1 MVTDLSGKRDTRGIV
16 GLPEGVAGQLRR
28 RELLQAGAG
37 AAVALGL
44 SSCGIG
50 RGLQGDTDRVI
61 EPKVDGDLYYFNYS
75 QYINPGLVKEFEQ
88 KYDVRVVQS
97 YFDAMEG
104 MIAKLRAG
112 NKYDVVF
119 PTAEYVQRLVQ
130 EEQLLRI
137 PRDKLKNIDNIY
149 SYFDDPW
156 YDPDS
161 AHSVPYS
168 LYITGIGYRADLLD
182 NMTAS
187 WSDLG
192 NEEAAGRI
200 YVLDDYQEALAAGNL
215 LHGFDMNTVVESEL
229 EQTKEWLV
237 GLKPLLR
244 GFSVDTITTMSSG
257 NAWIQ
262 HLWNG
267 DIVNIRYRVDDPDA
281 YQFQKITKDGF
292 PVGSDTFVIP
302 VNAEHP
308 GTALLF
314 IDFML
319 DPKNAAR
326 NVNWNGYPM
335 PNRGQD
341 QTFADLAKGDPNI
354 VVTTEDLEG
363 GEQFANLPQ
372 EDRELWT
379 NTFLEVKAS

>member
-1 MVTDLSGKRDTRGIV
+1 LSGGRRNQGTA
-16 GLPEGVAGQLRR
+16 GLDLPGSGRMRR

-75 QYINPGLVKEFEQ
+75 QYINPALVREFEER
-88 KYDVRVVQS
+88 YDVRVIQS
-97 YFDAMEG
+97 YFDSMEG
-104 MIAKLRAG
+104 MMAKLRAG
-112 NKYDVVF
+112 NAYDVMF

-182 NMTAS
+182 NMAGS

-215 LHGFDMNTVVESEL
+215 LNGYDMNTVVESEL
-229 EQTKEWLV
+229 ETTKEWLV

-244 GFSVDTITTMSSG
+244 GFSVDTITNMSSG

-281 YQFQKITKDGF
+281 YQFEKVTQDGF

-319 DPKNAAR
+319 DAKHSAR

-341 QTFADLAKGDPNI
+341 ETFAELAKGDPNI
-354 VVTTEDLEG
+354 VVTIDDLEG

>member
-1 MVTDLSGKRDTRGIV
+1 MSYLSGDRENAGV
-16 GLPEGVAGQLRR
+16 AGLDRLVAGQLRR

-37 AAVALGL
+37 AALALGL
-44 SSCGIG
+44 SACGIG

-61 EPKVDGDLYYFNYS
+61 EPKVDGDLNYYNYS
-75 QYINPGLVKEFEQ
+75 QYINPQVVKDFEK
-88 KYDVRVVQS
+88 KYDVRVTES
-97 YFDAMEG
+97 YFDSMEG
-104 MIAKLRAG
+104 MLAKLRAG
-112 NKYDVVF
+112 NAYDVIF
-119 PTAEYVQRLVQ
+119 PTAEYVQRLIQQQQV
-130 EEQLLRI
+130 LRI
-137 PRDKLKNIDNIY
+137 PRDKLENLDNIY

-161 AHSVPYS
+161 AHSVPYA
-168 LYITGIGYRADLLD
+168 LYITGIGYRADILD
-182 NMTAS
+182 NMTGS
-187 WSDLG
+187 WDDLG

-200 YVLDDYQEALAAGNL
+200 YVLDDYQEAIAAGNL
-215 LHGFDMNTVVESEL
+215 RNGYDMNTVVESEL
-229 EQTKEWLV
+229 ETTQQWLTD
-237 GLKPLLR
+237 LKPLLR

-281 YQFQKITKDGF
+281 YQFQKVEQDGF

-319 DPKNAAR
+319 NPKNAAK
-326 NVNWNGYPM
+326 NVSWNGYPM
-335 PNRGQD
+335 PNQGQD

-354 VVTTEDLEG
+354 VVTVDDLEG
-363 GEQFANLPQ
+363 GDQFANLPQ

-379 NTFLEVKAS
+379 DTFLEVKAA

>member
-1 MVTDLSGKRDTRGIV
+1 MSWDREAIGGAGGLSRR
-16 GLPEGVAGQLRR
+16 QLLR
-28 RELLQAGAG
+28 AGAG
-37 AAVALGL
+37 AALGVYGL
-44 SSCGIG
+44 AGLAGCGIG
-50 RGLQGDTDRVI
+50 RGIRGDVDRVI

-75 QYINPGLVKEFEQ
+75 QYINPALVKEFEER
-88 KYDVRVVQS
+88 YDVRVIES
-97 YFDAMEG
+97 YFDSMEG
-104 MIAKLRAG
+104 MLAKLRAG
-112 NKYDVVF
+112 NAYDVMF

-137 PRDKLKNIDNIY
+137 PRDKLENIDNIY
-149 SYFDDPW
+149 GYFDDPW

-161 AHSVPYS
+161 SHSVPYS
-168 LYITGIGYRADLLD
+168 LYITGIGYRADILD
-182 NMTAS
+182 NMTGS
-187 WSDLG
+187 WDDLA

-215 LHGFDMNTVVESEL
+215 RNGYDMNTVVESEL
-229 EQTKEWLV
+229 EATKDWLV

-244 GFSVDTITTMSSG
+244 GFSVDTITNMSSG

-281 YQFQKITKDGF
+281 YQFQKIEQDGF

-319 DPKNAAR
+319 DAKNAAK
-326 NVNWNGYPM
+326 NVSWNGYPM
-335 PNRGQD
+335 PNVGQD
-341 QTFADLAKGDPNI
+341 ETFQELAKGDPNI
-354 VVTTEDLEG
+354 VVTVDDLEG
-363 GEQFANLPQ
+363 GDQFANLPQ

-379 NTFLEVKAS
+379 NTFVEVKAS

>member
-1 MVTDLSGKRDTRGIV
+1 LSGDYREKEGGP
-16 GLPEGVAGQLRR
+16 GLDRLVAGQLRR

-37 AAVALGL
+37 AALALGL
-44 SSCGIG
+44 SACGIG

-61 EPKVDGDLYYFNYS
+61 EPKVDGDLYYYNYS
-75 QYINPGLVKEFEQ
+75 QYINPQVVKDFEK
-88 KYDVRVVQS
+88 KYDVRVIES
-97 YFDAMEG
+97 YFDSMEG
-104 MIAKLRAG
+104 MVAKLRAG
-112 NKYDVVF
+112 NTYDVVF
-119 PTAEYVQRLVQ
+119 PTAEYVQRLIQQQQV
-130 EEQLLRI
+130 LRI
-137 PRDKLKNIDNIY
+137 PRDKLENIDNIY
-149 SYFDDPW
+149 GYFDDPW

-168 LYITGIGYRADLLD
+168 MYITGIGYRADLLD
-182 NMTAS
+182 NMTGS
-187 WSDLG
+187 WADLG

-215 LHGFDMNTVVESEL
+215 LNGYDMNSVVESEL
-229 EQTKEWLV
+229 EATKDWLI

-244 GFSVDTITTMSSG
+244 GFSVDTITNMSSG

-281 YQFQKITKDGF
+281 YVFEKIDKDGF

-314 IDFML
+314 IDHLL
-319 DPKNAAR
+319 DPKVAAR
-326 NVNWNGYPM
+326 NVSWNGYPM
-335 PNRGQD
+335 PNKGQD

-354 VVTTEDLEG
+354 VVTVEDLENG
-363 GEQFANLPQ
+363 DQFANLAQ
-372 EDRELWT
+372 EERELWT
-379 NTFLEVKAS
+379 NTWLEVKAS

>member
-1 MVTDLSGKRDTRGIV
+1 MTGAARGLSRRDVLQRGAAGALVLSGIG
-16 GLPEGVAGQLRR
+16 GLAG
-28 RELLQAGAG
+28 
-37 AAVALGL
+37 
-44 SSCGIG
+44 CGIG
-50 RGLQGDTDRVI
+50 RGLQGDTERVI

-75 QYINPGLVKEFEQ
+75 QYINPDLVKEFEK
-88 KYDVRVVQS
+88 KYDVRVIQS
-97 YFDAMEG
+97 YFDSMEG
-104 MIAKLRAG
+104 MLAKLRAG
-112 NKYDVVF
+112 NAYDVMF

-137 PRDKLKNIDNIY
+137 PQDKLESRDNIY
-149 SYFDDPW
+149 GYFDDPW
-156 YDPDS
+156 YDRDS

-182 NMTAS
+182 NMTGS
-187 WSDLG
+187 WEDLG
-192 NEEAAGRI
+192 NPEAEGRI
-200 YVLDDYQEALAAGNL
+200 YVLDDYQEAIAAGNL
-215 LHGFDMNTVVESEL
+215 RNGFDMNTVVEEEL
-229 EQTKEWLV
+229 QESKDWLV

-244 GFSVDTITTMSSG
+244 GFSVDTITNMSSG
-257 NAWIQ
+257 NAWVQ

-267 DIVNIRYRVDDPDA
+267 DIINIRYRVDDPEA
-281 YQFQKITKDGF
+281 YQFQKITQDGF

-319 DPKNAAR
+319 DPKNAAK

-335 PNRGQD
+335 PNVGQD
-341 QTFADLAKGDPNI
+341 ETFAELAKGDPNI
-354 VVTTEDLEG
+354 VVTVDDLEG

>member
-1 MVTDLSGKRDTRGIV
+1 MSGLS
-16 GLPEGVAGQLRR
+16 RR
-28 RELLQAGAG
+28 RLLQAGAG
-37 AAVALGL
+37 GALALSGL
-44 SSCGIG
+44 GSLAGCGIG
-50 RGLQGDTDRVI
+50 RGLQGDVDRVI
-61 EPKVDGDLYYFNYS
+61 EPKIDGDLYYFNYA
-75 QYINPGLVKEFEQ
+75 QYINPALIREFEERH
-88 KYDVRVVQS
+88 DVRVIQS
-97 YFDAMEG
+97 YFDSMEG
-104 MIAKLRAG
+104 MIAKLRSG
-112 NKYDVVF
+112 NAYDVVF

-130 EEQLLRI
+130 DEQVLRI
-137 PRDKLKNIDNIY
+137 PQDKLKNRDNIY
-149 SYFDDPW
+149 GYFDDPW

-182 NMTAS
+182 NMTGS
-187 WSDLG
+187 WDDLA

-215 LHGFDMNTVVESEL
+215 RNGYDMNTVEESEL
-229 EQTKEWLV
+229 EATKDWLV
-237 GLKPLLR
+237 GLKPMLR
-244 GFSVDTITTMSSG
+244 GFSVDTITNMSSG

-267 DIVNIRYRVDDPDA
+267 DIVNIRYRVDDPEA
-281 YQFQKITKDGF
+281 YQFQKITQDGF

-302 VNAEHP
+302 VNSEHP

-319 DPKNAAR
+319 EAKNAAR
-326 NVNWNGYPM
+326 NVTWNGYPM

-341 QTFADLAKGDPNI
+341 ETFQELAKGDPNI
-354 VVTTEDLEG
+354 VVTVEDLET

-372 EDRELWT
+372 TDRERWT

>member
-1 MVTDLSGKRDTRGIV
+1 VIRSGRVTRRDV
-16 GLPEGVAGQLRR
+16 
-28 RELLQAGAG
+28 LQAGAAG
-37 AAVALGL
+37 ALGL
-44 SSCGIG
+44 YGLGGLTGCGIG
-50 RGLQGDTDRVI
+50 RGLEGDTDRVI

-75 QYINPGLVKEFEQ
+75 QYINPALVKEFEER
-88 KYDVRVVQS
+88 YDVRVIQS
-97 YFDAMEG
+97 YFDSMEG
-104 MIAKLRAG
+104 MLAKLRAG
-112 NKYDVVF
+112 NAYDVMF

-149 SYFDDPW
+149 GYFDDPW

-168 LYITGIGYRADLLD
+168 LYITGIGYRADILD
-182 NMTAS
+182 NMTGS
-187 WSDLG
+187 WDDLG

-215 LHGFDMNTVVESEL
+215 RNGYDMNTVVESEL
-229 EQTKEWLV
+229 EETKNWLV

-244 GFSVDTITTMSSG
+244 GFSVDTITNMSSG

-267 DIVNIRYRVDDPDA
+267 DIINIRYRVDDPEA
-281 YQFQKITKDGF
+281 YQFQKIEQDGF

-319 DPKNAAR
+319 DPRNAAK
-326 NVNWNGYPM
+326 NVSWNGYPM
-335 PNRGQD
+335 PNQGQD
-341 QTFADLAKGDPNI
+341 ETFEELAKGDPNI
-354 VVTTEDLEG
+354 VVTVDDLEG
-363 GEQFANLPQ
+363 GDQFANLPQ

>member
-1 MVTDLSGKRDTRGIV
+1 VN
-16 GLPEGVAGQLRR
+16 GLPDRR
-28 RELLQAGAG
+28 LTRRDLMAAGAG
-37 AAVALGL
+37 VALGAAL
-44 SSCGIG
+44 AGCGIG
-50 RGLQGDTDRVI
+50 RGIQGDVNRVI

-75 QYINPGLVKEFEQ
+75 QYINPALVKEFEKQ
-88 KYDVRVVQS
+88 YDVRVIQS
-97 YFDAMEG
+97 YFDSMEG
-104 MIAKLRAG
+104 MLAKLRAG
-112 NKYDVVF
+112 NAYDVMF

-130 EEQLLRI
+130 QEQLLRI
-137 PRDKLKNIDNIY
+137 PRDKLENIDNIY

-161 AHSVPYS
+161 GHSVPYS

-182 NMTAS
+182 NMTGS
-187 WSDLG
+187 WDDLA

-200 YVLDDYQEALAAGNL
+200 YLLDDYQEALAAGNL
-215 LHGFDMNTVVESEL
+215 RNGYDMNTVVDSEL
-229 EQTKEWLV
+229 EETKDWLV

-244 GFSVDTITTMSSG
+244 GFSVDTITNMSSG

-281 YQFQKITKDGF
+281 YVFEKIEQDGF

-302 VNAEHP
+302 VNAQHP

-319 DPKNAAR
+319 DAKNAAK

-335 PNRGQD
+335 PNQGQD
-341 QTFADLAKGDPNI
+341 ETFEELAKGDPNI
-354 VVTTEDLEG
+354 VVTIDDLEG

>member
-1 MVTDLSGKRDTRGIV
+1 MVTDLSGKRDTKGIV
-16 GLPEGVAGQLRR
+16 GVPEGVAGRLRR

-75 QYINPGLVKEFEQ
+75 QYINPGLVKEFEK
-88 KYDVRVVQS
+88 KYDVRVIQS
-97 YFDAMEG
+97 YFDAMEP
-104 MIAKLRAG
+104 MLAKLRAG
-112 NKYDVVF
+112 NTYDVIF
-119 PTAEYVQRLVQ
+119 PTAEYVQRLIQQ
-130 EEQLLRI
+130 EQILRI
-137 PRDKLKNIDNIY
+137 PRDKLENLDNIY

-168 LYITGIGYRADLLD
+168 LYITGIGYRADIID
-182 NMTAS
+182 NMTGS
-187 WSDLG
+187 WNDLG

-200 YVLDDYQEALAAGNL
+200 YMLDDYQEALAAGNL

-229 EQTKEWLV
+229 EQTKEWLI

-244 GFSVDTITTMSSG
+244 GYSVDTITNMSSG
-257 NAWIQ
+257 NAWIE

-267 DIVNIRYRVDDPDA
+267 DIINIRYRVDDPDTI
-281 YQFQKITKDGF
+281 QFQKCSEGF
-292 PVGSDTFVIP
+292 PVGSDAFCIP

-308 GTALLF
+308 GTALKF
-314 IDFML
+314 IDFMC

-341 QTFADLAKGDPNI
+341 QTFADLAKDDPNI
-354 VVTTEDLEG
+354 VVTIDDLEG
-363 GEQFANLPQ
+363 GDQFANLPQ